1 MMELNEIKSMLES
14 NNVELSDLDNV
25 LSVAI
30 CSACCA
36 ASSGGNSKQTQR

>member
-30 CSACCA
+30 CSSCCA
-36 ASSGGNSKQTQR
+36 ASSGGNSKQSQN